1 MRRAVLGALLF
12 AGAQAQPFPDRP
24 VRLLVTSPPGGANDI
39 QARTIGVKLSEYF
52 GQQVVIDNRGGASG
66 MIAAEIVA
74 RAPPDGYTL
83 LAGTN
88 STFTVNP
95 TLFPRVPYD
104 TLRDFAMV
112 SITVTTGYRN
122 FKHHFCTT
130 FNVSAAPQAVNH
142 ARFPANP
149 AVC

>member
-12 AGAQAQPFPDRP
+12 AAAHAGAQAQPFPDRP

-52 GQQVVIDNRGGASG
+52 GQQVVIDNCGGASG

-88 STFTVNP
+88 STFSVNP

-122 FKHHFCTT
+122 
-130 FNVSAAPQAVNH
+130 SYPL
-142 ARFPANP
+142 
-149 AVC
+149 